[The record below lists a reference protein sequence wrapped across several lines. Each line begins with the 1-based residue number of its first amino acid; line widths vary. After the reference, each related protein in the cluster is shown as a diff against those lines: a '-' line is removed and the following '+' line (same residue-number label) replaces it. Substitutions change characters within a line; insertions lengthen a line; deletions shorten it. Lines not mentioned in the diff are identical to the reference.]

1 MARDR
6 HVTATNLLI
15 EIWESPEFQRAQLW
29 ILYELKSPSW
39 EEFVADHGGKDGEQ
53 ALIIVGSYYNH
64 LGTLIHDGL
73 LDTPQSLLRSIG
85 GYAIAVWE
93 KIAPLVQQA
102 RKREISALFS
112 NYEWLVAAAY
122 RAYKPEHPLSSD
134 QKF

>member
-1 MARDR
+1 MDWTMVTGVGTVVSAFVVLAGVSVAIMELDHMARDR

-39 EEFVADHGGKDGEQ
+39 EEFVAEHGGKDGEQ

-73 LDTPQSLLRSIG
+73 L
-85 GYAIAVWE
+85 
-93 KIAPLVQQA
+93 
-102 RKREISALFS
+102 
-112 NYEWLVAAAY
+112 
-122 RAYKPEHPLSSD
+122 
-134 QKF
+134 